1 VKIISQPDLNDM
13 TDAEVKSNWNTMK
26 TKLHQKFTGL
36 NNNEKML
43 LKDKKDEVITR
54 LQIKLGISKEDLQ
67 KIIAGL

>member
-1 VKIISQPDLNDM
+1 
-13 TDAEVKSNWNTMK
+13 MK

-36 NNNEKML
+36 NNDEKML
-43 LKDKKDEVITR
+43 LKDSKDEVITR

>member
-1 VKIISQPDLNDM
+1 M
-13 TDAEVKSNWNTMK
+13 TDSEVKSNWNTMK

-36 NNNEKML
+36 NKNEKML

-67 KIIAGL
+67 EIIAGL

>member
-1 VKIISQPDLNDM
+1 VKIISQPDSSIMNA
-13 TDAEVKSNWNTMK
+13 TEEKSNWNTMK